1 MPSSFIS
8 NLSAILSNLF
18 FPQTCLFCKT
28 GNQICC
34 QECFGEI
41 PQNVRLQ
48 NNILSIYHF
57 SEPKIDKLIWQLKY
71 HHSGDIAK
79 LFGCIMAGKLEKI
92 LFPIFPPTTQNI
104 YLIPIPLNQ
113 GDKRLHNHAE
123 LLAREIQ
130 NHLTLPSPWQG
141 EGSVQKVQVEI
152 LNNLLIKNS
161 KQKQSH
167 TKGRQ
172 ERFENIK
179 GAFSVKH
186 PLDSTGSRINPS
198 LQKEGEQMQNIYIII
213 DDVTTSGATISEA
226 RKALSPFLHTS
237 ESSIFAIT
245 IAY

>member
-8 NLSAILSNLF
+8 KVSAILGSLF

-34 QECFGEI
+34 QKCFVEI
-41 PQNVRLQ
+41 PKNVRLQ
-48 NNILSIYHF
+48 NNILSLYYF
-57 SEPKIDKLIWQLKY
+57 SEPKVDKLIWQLKY

-141 EGSVQKVQVEI
+141 EGSVQKVQVKI
-152 LNNLLIKNS
+152 LNDLLIKNS

-167 TKGRQ
+167 TKGRA

-179 GAFSVKH
+179 GAFSVNLSSYKNFTH
-186 PLDSTGSRINPS
+186 NPS
-198 LQKEGEQMQNIYIII
+198 NIYILV
-213 DDVTTSGATISEA
+213 DDVTTSGATIAEA
-226 RKALSPFLHTS
+226 RKTLSPFLHTP

-245 IAY
+245 VAY